1 MQALARVWRDGQKKD
16 CTSLVLC
23 SFLSASSLTLPS
35 LIRFRLSIC
44 RCWDCRREECD
55 SFFHPPLFLPKL
67 ISKLSRSQSSN
78 DNLTNRT
85 SRPASSMRKK
95 TSDDISPETTCQ
107 THDLFKCKRCNKETG
122 KQMIKAP
129 AMLYGDTTT
138 YVQRFF

>member
-95 TSDDISPETTCQ
+95 TSDDISPETTCENSSLSS
-107 THDLFKCKRCNKETG
+107 TDLVKLTTCSNASGVTRRLGNK
-122 KQMIKAP
+122 
-129 AMLYGDTTT
+129 
-138 YVQRFF
+138 